1 MGAYPIIKE
10 GRMGTR
16 VQTAAEIRENL
27 AEQLD
32 WRFAERDD
40 AVVAK
45 ALHQGEPVDAVHT
58 LDEAGLLDGFF
69 EFLKASKVM
78 DHWLTVS
85 IDAVQRVFLPT
96 IYFILLYGTRVLFGI
111 ESTNA
116 LPNLLF
122 SNVAVMSLMGFNARQ
137 VAQGMTRRGT
147 KLRTEASEYSLMDPR
162 TLAHTICKASAQEL
176 EHLFNGT
183 IRCLAAFG
191 VFLAEV
197 MVAVDGTKVVTTPR
211 YRGCGCLAQTKR
223 KRNRQGVMVEYVE
236 LLFGWRLIALIDLT
250 TLIPMA
256 IKIVQI
262 QAQEVPHLL
271 ELVRQAQANLEP
283 YGRIRWLVVDRA
295 YVDGPS
301 LYELDQMGIIFVII
315 AKSNMAAGTTAL
327 ALSAQTPI
335 YERIEIVRHGHGSDT
350 RTEGWVTRV
359 KTATGIRTWTNYRPP
374 KVTGKRL
381 AWKDRPALNAV
392 VVALWRNKAP
402 SKDGPRVYLT
412 NGPVDNPWFTVDAY
426 DDRSWIE
433 NGLFRNSKQ
442 FWRLTRWFPEKTEAG
457 VRSHLTSVMLM
468 VATATAYRLR
478 DKAQSGAPHQVSD
491 HQIDSTS
498 YRVLA
503 VDTGEITP
511 MPAPPNPVPTH
522 LASVISPQPSD
533 VANQQTPAE
542 QASDFLA
549 HSLLDGQGALRWRR
563 QLQREN
569 RDKVII
575 FIGQQY
581 GIFDTHEFLIL
592 SGIPLRE
599 LPPHL
604 GSREEVLRRY
614 GCDTHPATNVCVP
627 DT

>member
-1 MGAYPIIKE
+1 
-10 GRMGTR
+10 MGTR

-40 AVVAK
+40 AAVAQ
-45 ALHQGEPVDAVHT
+45 ALHQGEPVDAIHT
-58 LDEAGLLDGFF
+58 LDEAGLLDSFF
-69 EFLKASKVM
+69 EFLKESKVM
-78 DHWLTVS
+78 SHWLTAS

-122 SNVAVMSLMGFNARQ
+122 SNVAVMSLIGFNAWQ
-137 VAQGMTRRGT
+137 VAQGMTRRGV
-147 KLRTEASEYSLMDPR
+147 KLRTEASEYSLMDPQ

-197 MVAVDGTKVVTTPR
+197 LVAVDGTQVVTTPR
-211 YRGCGCLAQTKR
+211 FRGRGCLAETKW
-223 KRNRQGVMVEYVE
+223 KRNRQGVRVEYVE

-262 QAQEVPHLL
+262 QAQEAPYLL
-271 ELVRQAQANLEP
+271 ELVRQAQVNLEP
-283 YGRIRWLVVDRA
+283 YSRIRWLVADRA

-315 AKSNMAAGTTAL
+315 AKSNMAAGMTAL
-327 ALSAQTPI
+327 ALSDPSRI
-335 YERIEIVRHGHGSDT
+335 YERIETVRHGHGSDT
-350 RTEGWVTRV
+350 WTEEWVTRV
-359 KTATGIRTWTNYRPP
+359 KTATGIRTWANYRPP
-374 KVTGKRL
+374 KVMGERL
-381 AWKDRPALNAV
+381 VWKDRPALNAV
-392 VVALWRNKAP
+392 VVTLWRNEAP

-412 NGPVDNPWFTVDAY
+412 NGLVDNPWFTVDAY

-442 FWRLTRWFPEKTEAG
+442 FWRLTHWFPQKTAAG
-457 VRSHLTSVMLM
+457 VRSHLTFVMLM
-468 VATATAYRLR
+468 VATATAYRLW
-478 DKAQSGAPHQVSD
+478 DKAQSGTPHQVSD
-491 HQIDSTS
+491 QQIDSVTH
-498 YRVLA
+498 RVVA

-511 MPAPPNPVPTH
+511 MPAPLNPVSTH
-522 LASVISPQPSD
+522 LASVLSPQPSD
-533 VANQQTPAE
+533 EASQQTPAE
-542 QASDFLA
+542 QTGDFLA
-549 HSLLDGQGALRWRR
+549 HSLLGGQGTLRWRR

-569 RDKVII
+569 RDKVIV
-575 FIGQQY
+575 FIDQRY
-581 GIFDTHEFLIL
+581 GIFDTHEFLTL

-614 GCDTHPATNVCVP
+614 GCDTLSATNICVP